1 MNSPINQ
8 KERRESVPF
17 SVASC
22 GHIIEEALLFFSG
35 SRSTVIV
42 VGNVVVGEISD
53 ERGCFLQNPNDV
65 VGI

>member
-1 MNSPINQ
+1 M
-8 KERRESVPF
+8 PF